1 MNEEELS
8 GVWTTLQPTML
19 QRRRIDARV
28 SSWLEARDTSLAA
41 EWLGLFRIAPFSGVG
56 LVAASAVSLAF
67 STPFFWLTRAL
78 M

>member
-1 MNEEELS
+1 VNEEELS

-19 QRRRIDARV
+19 QRRRIEARL

-41 EWLGLFRIAPFSGVG
+41 EWIGLFRIAPFPALG
-56 LVAASAVSLAF
+56 LVTASAVSLAL
-67 STPFFWLTRAL
+67 STPFVWLTRAL

>member
-1 MNEEELS
+1 VNEEELS

-19 QRRRIDARV
+19 QRRRIEARL

-41 EWLGLFRIAPFSGVG
+41 EWIGLFRIAPFPALG
-56 LVAASAVSLAF
+56 LVTASAVSLVL
-67 STPFFWLTRAL
+67 STPFVWLTRAL